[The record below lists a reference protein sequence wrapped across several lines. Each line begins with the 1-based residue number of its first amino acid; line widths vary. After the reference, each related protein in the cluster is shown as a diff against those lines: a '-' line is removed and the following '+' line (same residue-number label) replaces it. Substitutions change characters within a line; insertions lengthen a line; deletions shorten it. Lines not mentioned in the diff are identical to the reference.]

1 MRTFLLRTSAAAV
14 VVLGAASANAGLISA
29 ENALPGVSP
38 AGSWVNQDD
47 GTAAGTGVCDVYPG
61 AWSIKQGDSIAFKVR
76 STTTYDLR
84 IMRLGYYGNAGARE
98 VKVITGN
105 AADPQPYPRA
115 DATFGMAAAGWH
127 DSVTVTTDTVSWTP
141 GVYVARVE
149 QPGGK
154 QAETVFVIRD
164 DALATGKLPVLFV
177 LATATHQAYNAWPG
191 AANGGKS
198 FYAFNCSPDAVSQDT
213 IVPPVQA
220 VKVSFDRPF
229 YVGGGTADITRSEY
243 PFFRWL
249 EKVGTWDVA
258 YAMDQDFHNNPGLMM
273 GRKAVVFVGHSEYWS
288 GAMFDAAIAA
298 RDSGVN
304 MLWATGDSVS
314 WQVRFEA
321 GTAGA
326 TSTMVGYKENYSKDP
341 EWKAGAA
348 DATRPWKVM
357 GRPGM
362 LITGVQS
369 SGQIR
374 DATGTPKPDY
384 AFDASGA
391 SDIGWADLVVNYAG
405 HWLFAGTG
413 MVAGDRIKNVMGYE
427 VDSTLQGDPTF
438 DPYRPPGQTILG
450 TIVQDSDG
458 KRKGASGYY
467 RVGTTG
473 AEVIGLGA
481 IAWSWALDDYA
492 EQQSSAPP
500 PPSSVDTRA
509 QKMMTNVFDRW
520 VGGVVLDVDAGPP
533 PDAGK
538 DPDAVPPDDA
548 IVDEVGFDA
557 AGIDVV
563 LPDTTPV
570 VDTAPLD
577 DTAVAPDTDLADTTV
592 SADSLVTDSAV
603 ADSAT
608 ADSTVADSTAADTS
622 GGSDSTIADSSVG
635 TDTTTGGDT
644 AASGSDTRPGTY
656 PEAGPLDTG
665 EAPNGDTGSAGGS
678 GCSCDVPSSSTA
690 PGDALAFALGGIAL
704 VAARRRRRT
713 S

>member
-1 MRTFLLRTSAAAV
+1 MPTFLLRTSV
-14 VVLGAASANAGLISA
+14 ASIVALCATSVSAAGLIA
-29 ENALPGVSP
+29 TENLKPGVSP

-47 GTAAGTGVCDVYPG
+47 GTAAGSGVCDIYPG
-61 AWSIKQGDSIAFKVR
+61 TWSIKQGDGIAFKVR
-76 STTTYDLR
+76 STTVYDLR
-84 IMRLGYYGNAGARE
+84 IMRLGYYAGAGATE
-98 VKVITGN
+98 VKVVSGN
-105 AADPQPYPRA
+105 AADAQAYPSA
-115 DATFGMAAAGWH
+115 DATYGLTQAGWH
-127 DSVTVTTDTVSWTP
+127 DSVRVTTDLTWTP

-164 DALATGKLPVLFV
+164 DALAAKLPVLFV
-177 LATATHQAYNAWPG
+177 LATSTHQAYNAWPG
-191 AANGGKS
+191 PTIGGKS
-198 FYAFNCSPDAVSQDT
+198 FYSFNCSPAAVAQDT

-243 PFFRWL
+243 PFMRWL
-249 EKVGTWDVA
+249 ERVGKWDVA
-258 YAMDQDFHNNPGLMM
+258 YAMDQDFHTNPGLMV

-304 MLWATGDSVS
+304 ELWATGDSVS
-314 WQVRFEA
+314 WQVRFEP
-321 GTAGA
+321 GPAGA

-374 DATGTPKPDY
+374 DASGTPKPDY
-384 AFDASGA
+384 AFDANGA
-391 SDIGWADLVVNYAG
+391 ADLGWADLVVSYSS

-427 VDSTLQGDPTF
+427 VDSTLVGDSTF
-438 DPYRPPGQTILG
+438 DPYRPPGQTRLS
-450 TIVQDSDG
+450 TTVQDSDG
-458 KRKGASGYY
+458 KAKGASGYY

-492 EQQSSAPP
+492 EQQASSPP
-500 PPSSVDTRA
+500 PPSSVDPRA
-509 QKMMTNVFDRW
+509 QQMMTNVFDRW
-520 VGGVVLDVDAGPP
+520 VGGVVLNIDAGPP
-533 PDAGK
+533 PDAGP
-538 DPDAVPPDDA
+538 DPDATPPDDGS
-548 IVDEVGFDA
+548 IDEVGFDA
-557 AGIDVV
+557 PIDVARPDTA
-563 LPDTTPV
+563 LDPDGADGGATDTTPPT
-570 VDTAPLD
+570 DTA
-577 DTAVAPDTDLADTTV
+577 T
-592 SADSLVTDSAV
+592 SADSTL
-603 ADSAT
+603 
-608 ADSTVADSTAADTS
+608 ADSTIT
-622 GGSDSTIADSSVG
+622 DSSV
-635 TDTTTGGDT
+635 TGDT
-644 AASGSDTRPGTY
+644 SAGSDATNG
-656 PEAGPLDTG
+656 ADTG
-665 EAPNGDTGSAGGS
+665 ARGNDAAVIDTATAPDAPTAETGGS
-678 GCSCDVPSSSTA
+678 GCNCDVPGTSSAS
-690 PGDALAFALGGIAL
+690 GDALAFA
-704 VAARRRRRT
+704 VAGVAFIVARRRRRT